1 MEEVFSLLLTPQV
14 KMWLRV
20 AGWALLILYIA
31 GIIWVYRD
39 AEARSRQPWLWFI
52 LGFIPVIGPI
62 VYMMVRPPLYLV
74 DKMEQQLEMARLERE
89 AISTGAC
96 PRCGYPLEREYLIC
110 PSCTQ
115 RVRNQ
120 CEVCERALDPSW
132 RACPYCR
139 TPVSQ
144 QQ

>member
-1 MEEVFSLLLTPQV
+1 MEEVLSLLLTPQV

-31 GIIWVYRD
+31 GIVWTYRD
-39 AEARSRQPWLWFI
+39 AEVRSRQPWLWFI
-52 LGFIPVIGPI
+52 LGFIPVIGPL
-62 VYMMVRPPLYLV
+62 VYMLVRPPLYLV
-74 DKMEQQLEMARLERE
+74 DRMEQEMEMARLERE
-89 AISTGAC
+89 AISTGSC
-96 PRCGYPLEREYLIC
+96 PRCSYPLEREYLIC

-120 CEVCERALDPSW
+120 CENCASALDPNW

-139 TPVSQ
+139 TPVGQ